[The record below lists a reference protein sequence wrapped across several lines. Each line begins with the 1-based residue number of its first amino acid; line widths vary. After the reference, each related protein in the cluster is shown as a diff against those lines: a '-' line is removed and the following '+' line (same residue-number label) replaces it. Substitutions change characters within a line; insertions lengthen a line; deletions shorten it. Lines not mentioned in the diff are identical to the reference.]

1 MKSMI
6 LGYGSTGKS
15 IENYLLRQ
23 NISSYTIWDDYATDI
38 SPDKSES
45 NLENINSGQYGS
57 IYISPGIPPDHK
69 VISHVYLSLIH
80 I

>member
-23 NISSYTIWDDYATDI
+23 NISSYTIWMI
-38 SPDKSES
+38 M
-45 NLENINSGQYGS
+45 LQ
-57 IYISPGIPPDHK
+57 IYHQIRVR
-69 VISHVYLSLIH
+69 VI
-80 I
+80 